1 MAERFSGETLESI
14 AIHGTFG
21 CSARD
26 RQAKASHS
34 MAARSREHGE
44 VSIARARRSR
54 EYSPELRR
62 SVQSLV
68 GGETCCAGEQC
79 GAKTNPATG

>member
-1 MAERFSGETLESI
+1 MTERFSGEALESI

-21 CSARD
+21 CSARY
-26 RQAKASHS
+26 RQAKASHG

-68 GGETCCAGEQC
+68 GGEACCAGEQC